1 MKEGCRAEARRGGY
15 NLMKKIFA
23 IILISIIFTSC
34 FLILTA
40 PITQAVVNANPN
52 PEQCQANP
60 NLPGCPAN
68 PNPPK
73 DNTQQTASLD
83 NPIGPKDITI
93 ALVIGKIIKIFLGI
107 IGTIS
112 LIMFIYGGFLM
123 LTSAGRAGQIK
134 TGQQTL
140 VWASIGILVVF
151 TSYAML
157 KFVFSAFGL

>member
-23 IILISIIFTSC
+23 IILISLIFASY
-34 FLILTA
+34 FLMLVAQTTLA
-40 PITQAVVNANPN
+40 QDEVGTQDNEVGTEPDM
-52 PEQCQANP
+52 QKS
-60 NLPGCPAN
+60 NLV
-68 PNPPK
+68 
-73 DNTQQTASLD
+73 
-83 NPIGPKDITI
+83 NPIG
-93 ALVIGKIIKIFLGI
+93 ASSVSEVIGKIIKIFLGI

-157 KFVFSAFGL
+157 KFVFSAFGI

>member
-1 MKEGCRAEARRGGY
+1 
-15 NLMKKIFA
+15 MKKLFA
-23 IILISIIFTSC
+23 IILISLIFASC

-40 PITQAVVNANPN
+40 PITQAVVDANPN

-60 NLPGCPAN
+60 NLPGCSAN

-73 DNTQQTASLD
+73 GGDITTANLV
-83 NPIGPKDITI
+83 NPIG
-93 ALVIGKIIKIFLGI
+93 ASSVSEVVGKIIKIFLGI

-123 LTSAGRAGQIK
+123 LTSAGRAGQIR